1 MIFFKKIKKIGLK
14 TDIHSHLLPGIDD
27 GVKTIDESLSL
38 IKEYINLGYKKL
50 IITPH
55 VMFDTYN
62 NSTDLILEKLNYLK
76 NECVKNDLNIELEVS
91 AEYNFDEEFL
101 KRIEID
107 DLLPINHKYILFEL
121 SFYQKPLNYENI
133 IFKLKSKGYV
143 PILAHPERYRY
154 FDMNDFKKLK
164 ELEVLFQCNI
174 ISSIGFYGKTPQK
187 KFKEL
192 AKNKMIDFLGSDV
205 HSVKYIEALKTSL
218 NTNSFHKL
226 ISNNEI
232 KNNSL

>member
-1 MIFFKKIKKIGLK
+1 MIFFKKIKKIELK

-55 VMFDTYN
+55 VMYDSYN
-62 NSTDLILEKLNYLK
+62 NSTDLILEKINYLK
-76 NECVKNDLNIELEVS
+76 NECFKNNLNIELEVS
-91 AEYNFDEEFL
+91 AEYNFDEEFVE
-101 KRIEID
+101 RIEKN
-107 DLLPINHKYILFEL
+107 DLLPINKKYILFEF
-121 SFYQKPLNYENI
+121 SFYQKPVNYENI
-133 IFKLKSKGYV
+133 IFKLKSKGYI

-154 FDMNDFKKLK
+154 FDLEDFKSLK
-164 ELEVLFQCNI
+164 ELEVMFQCNI

-205 HSVKYIEALKTSL
+205 HSFKYMEALKISF
-218 NTNSFHKL
+218 NSSSFNRL
-226 ISNNEI
+226 VSNLHI
-232 KNNSL
+232 KNSYL